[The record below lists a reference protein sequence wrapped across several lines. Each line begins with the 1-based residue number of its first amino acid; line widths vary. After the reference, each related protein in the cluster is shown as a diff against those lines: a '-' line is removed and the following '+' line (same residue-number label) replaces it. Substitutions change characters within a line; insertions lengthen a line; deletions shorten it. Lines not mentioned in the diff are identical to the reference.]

1 MNNGP
6 GSFSAICL
14 QAGLE
19 LGQNGTP
26 NVLNVEP
33 SRFQREA
40 SRMIQRGG
48 ASGASCVESFLE
60 GLQEHLE
67 DAENLRICLIPII
80 KSSDKG
86 EQTFSNGE
94 SLVRILLSIDII
106 QPGLME
112 TLLERIFGFL
122 SDEEKES
129 TTPKLILQQMRWL
142 NNIIEPAQLSAK
154 LLEVIGVSSV
164 TIQRDIITSLPEI
177 VPDSEHKTV
186 VLGLFELM
194 ESSSE
199 LMVPIL
205 DALSNLNLQSD
216 MLVNARN
223 HVMNKL
229 VSAELDDLPVVI
241 KFLLQTVEP
250 DNVGDVIETIRQKLD
265 FRSINKLQKSSR
277 TKSRKVSINQT
288 PEVLILDAL
297 KIGIRFQKFVMDAWF
312 KALSTISKPGQY
324 KVIDVMVM
332 FILYSIVSLKKKV
345 EVMIRKKIIEG
356 LLTRKLLEDTIL
368 VHGVSLREYMSAV
381 LSISENLL
389 RSSQNHPI
397 VARTASAL
405 YTSAFQVSDGYY
417 RQEIVGSLL
426 VHIGS
431 GSSIEID
438 ASLAVLQDIV
448 QVSRSAL
455 NEYSLFIKGVLS
467 YMDNMSLEHIRLLF
481 VILGS
486 LAREDEISCD
496 SGTLITDLNIFIRKQ
511 LSNPTVQAKKIGV
524 MGAIALV
531 QAFGVTE
538 NGGDEKGSSS
548 QAVPSHRQAEVDP
561 LLKISVQYLH
571 MIKEYCQRSA
581 VCLAMTFDELASMVV
596 SGKLNPKLVI
606 WVKEEFSNQFAET
619 FVCGANE
626 TFTLKPTRNIAM
638 ERWMNLDGPESELS
652 ISIMPSLCADLSK
665 IASQGTLIE
674 TADGTVYLCSLFK
687 LLQATEKA
695 TSDNGLDDIDGLL
708 GCGITMF
715 KHEYLEDISEVYSPE
730 ICHVAAQG
738 LLCAINW
745 FREITNAFSY
755 DAGDQTLA
763 RIILRLQQISEMEEM
778 LRHVLKSV
786 PGFRPLEAI
795 HAKSKDTLARKAL
808 TIGGSLSLS
817 STSSALQGKKSP
829 RSMDVDSASG
839 KFTTLS
845 TELVTLESLHP
856 YMREFEI
863 DLFQVLRVHQPIT
876 REIFEVSEYNKSNA
890 VQLRYPELRFLLKD
904 LLAKITFKL
913 PAPVAHNPFAKK
925 PIAPTINNPALV
937 RMSSTDFMK
946 QVLKIVP
953 HIFTKTRMILHLLFS
968 DDEDMDQSSEPV
980 DHVVVRECLSISLK
994 SLLALLSWN
1003 ELRASDQKALRL
1015 DMLKALAMDLAS
1027 EEQLAAIQNSI
1038 NLSTMAVEAFNNL
1051 AKWRVMMPN
1060 FETSAMLLEV
1070 IDKMLDLVPPNQE
1083 TMVRASTLATEVLS
1097 YSWPSTNI
1105 IKSDRLAYVLGQ
1117 QIGKSDVRLEMIN
1130 QYITSVLPSFLD
1142 QDEGHSEQHP
1152 MLTAQTFTT
1161 YTKVLYVQLV
1171 GLVSEFTEDHFDSID
1186 VAFSHISDLSLCF
1199 QKLAA
1204 FVKSNDKREVLA
1216 VTLKHS
1222 KIFMDQFIKRVLPF
1236 MGVHFRGHQDTVAK
1250 IFKNNLQSATRS
1262 LQNVCGHAKASR
1274 EQSLTAMVPAIRK
1287 TMESLIFEVKLMLE
1301 NNDASAAFWL
1311 GNLKHRNLAGE
1322 EISSQLPVIS
1332 EDEQDEDVVDEI
1344 ASMSESGES
1353 SRQLAKKATGKNPKK
1368 RARAATPKKKKQ
1380 ATKATKTAD
1389 SGDMKTK
1396 TTAATADKKVTAP
1409 KKRKPAERD
1418 AEAESAR
1425 IHTMSQ
1431 ITNSDMS
1438 GDDEAMEPV
1447 RPALQENEAEDD
1459 DGDDDEGILPV
1470 RRKAPKKRATREKS
1484 IDLEVED
1491 DDEGP
1496 VVLPARR
1503 KLIKK
1508 RPILREQSID
1518 LEDEED
1524 EDEDGDE
1531 DEDEEEEDENSED
1544 EDDEYADRLLQEQD
1558 ERAERRRRTRNP
1570 YIDDYA
1576 DQDDDEEVYSDDEE
1590 EGDSA
1595 GSDDE
1600 EEGDSC

>member
-6 GSFSAICL
+6 GSFNAICQ

-19 LGQNGTP
+19 LGQNGAP

-40 SRMIQRGG
+40 SRLIQRGG

-67 DAENLRICLIPII
+67 DADNLRKCLIPII

-86 EQTFSNGE
+86 QQALSNGE

-112 TLLERIFGFL
+112 ALLERIFGFL

-129 TTPKLILQQMRWL
+129 STPKLILQQMRWL

-177 VPDSEHKTV
+177 VPDSEHKAV

-229 VSAELDDLPVVI
+229 ISAELDDLPIVI

-277 TKSRKVSINQT
+277 TKSKKVSINQT

-312 KALSTISKPGQY
+312 KALVAISKPGQY

-548 QAVPSHRQAEVDP
+548 QAVASHRQAEVDP

-626 TFTLKPTRNIAM
+626 TFPMKPTRNIAM

-674 TADGTVYLCSLFK
+674 TADGAVYLCSLFK
-687 LLQATEKA
+687 LLQATEKV

-730 ICHVAAQG
+730 ICHAAAQG
-738 LLCAINW
+738 LL
-745 FREITNAFSY
+745 FREISNAFSY

-795 HAKSKDTLARKAL
+795 HVKSKDTLARKAL

-817 STSSALQGKKSP
+817 STSSTSQGKKSL
-829 RSMDVDSASG
+829 RAIDIDSASSG

-845 TELVTLESLHP
+845 TELVTLESLSP

-863 DLFQVLRVHQPIT
+863 DVFQVLRVHQPIT

-890 VQLRYPELRFLLKD
+890 VQLRFSEIRFLLKD

-925 PIAPTINNPALV
+925 PITPTTNNPALI
-937 RMSSTDFMK
+937 RMSSADFMK

-953 HIFTKTRMILHLLFS
+953 HIVTKTRMILHLLFS
-968 DDEDMDQSSEPV
+968 DDEDMDQSSEPE

-994 SLLALLSWN
+994 LLLALLSWN

-1015 DMLKALAMDLAS
+1015 DLLKALAMDLAS
-1027 EEQLAAIQNSI
+1027 EEQLAAIQSSI
-1038 NLSTMAVEAFNNL
+1038 NLSAMAVEAFNNL
-1051 AKWRVMMPN
+1051 AKWREMMPN

-1070 IDKMLDLVPPNQE
+1070 FDKMLDLVPPNQE

-1130 QYITSVLPSFLD
+1130 QYITNVLPSFLD
-1142 QDEGHSEQHP
+1142 QDEGHSELHP
-1152 MLTAQTFTT
+1152 MLTTQTFTT

-1186 VAFSHISDLSLCF
+1186 TAFSHVSDLSHCF

-1344 ASMSESGES
+1344 ASMSENGETS
-1353 SRQLAKKATGKNPKK
+1353 HQPTKKAPGKISKK
-1368 RARAATPKKKKQ
+1368 RARAATPKKRKQ
-1380 ATKATKTAD
+1380 AADATNAAVGGNKKTKAKAVTA
-1389 SGDMKTK
+1389 G
-1396 TTAATADKKVTAP
+1396 KKVTAP
-1409 KKRKPAERD
+1409 KKRKPTERD
-1418 AEAESAR
+1418 AESESAR

-1438 GDDEAMEPV
+1438 GDEAMEPV
-1447 RPALQENEAEDD
+1447 HSALQDNGAEDD
-1459 DGDDDEGILPV
+1459 DEDDDDEGILPV
-1470 RRKAPKKRATREKS
+1470 RRKASKKRTTREKS
-1484 IDLEVED
+1484 IDLEAED
-1491 DDEGP
+1491 DDEADT
-1496 VVLPARR
+1496 VLLPARR

-1508 RPILREQSID
+1508 RSIPREGSID
-1518 LEDEED
+1518 LDD
-1524 EDEDGDE
+1524 EDDE
-1531 DEDEEEEDENSED
+1531 DDDEEEDEGEEDGSED
-1544 EDDEYADRLLQEQD
+1544 EDDEYADRILQEQD

-1590 EGDSA
+1590 EEDGE
-1595 GSDDE
+1595 GSED